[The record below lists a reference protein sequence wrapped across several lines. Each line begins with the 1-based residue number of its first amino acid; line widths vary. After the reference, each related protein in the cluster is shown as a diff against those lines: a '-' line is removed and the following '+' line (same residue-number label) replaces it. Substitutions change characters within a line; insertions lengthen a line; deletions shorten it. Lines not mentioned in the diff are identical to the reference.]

1 MKDYHPPSTTSSDM
15 TTKRGIREFTD
26 QNFEAEVL
34 QSSNLVLVDFWA
46 SWCQPCHALAPLI
59 EEIAGKYKG
68 SVRVGKLNTEENEE
82 TSTVYNIRAIP
93 TVLLFRDGELVERLV
108 GAAPKEKY
116 VKLIEQHIDS

>member
-82 TSTVYNIRAIP
+82 TSTVYDIRAIP
-93 TVLLFRDGELVERLV
+93 IDQLKFAW
-108 GAAPKEKY
+108 AA
-116 VKLIEQHIDS
+116 DRSAS